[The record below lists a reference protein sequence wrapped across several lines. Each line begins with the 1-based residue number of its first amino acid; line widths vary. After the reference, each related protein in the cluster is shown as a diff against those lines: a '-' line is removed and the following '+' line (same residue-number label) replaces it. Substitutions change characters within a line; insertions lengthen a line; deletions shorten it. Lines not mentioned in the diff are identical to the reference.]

1 MSFRFPAGLE
11 PLTLDFPRDVRADG
25 LLLRTVSHDD
35 VGAIAPAFTD
45 PAVGGEAGLPPLDE
59 EQLHAFLD
67 RVLPQWR
74 ADGRVVPY
82 VIEESGQL
90 LGGVT
95 LHHLDPLRRAIEI
108 GYWLL
113 AHARGRGVATRAVT
127 GMVDWAF
134 ANGFY
139 RIEAVVR
146 VGNRPSERVLERT
159 GFTRE
164 GVKRRFLR
172 YDGAL
177 VDSTLFSR
185 LVDDP

>member
-11 PLTLDFPRDVRADG
+11 PLTPDFPRDVRADG

-82 VIEESGQL
+82 VIEESGEL

-108 GYWLL
+108 HQQAGQL
-113 AHARGRGVATRAVT
+113 AGCRPAAVHVVQKRLGGGADHEVAAVRIDVGQQRQTLSRRCIHQPQHA
-127 GMVDWAF
+127 
-134 ANGFY
+134 
-139 RIEAVVR
+139 
-146 VGNRPSERVLERT
+146 
-159 GFTRE
+159 
-164 GVKRRFLR
+164 
-172 YDGAL
+172 
-177 VDSTLFSR
+177 
-185 LVDDP
+185 